1 LSRALRAT
9 WRASWTGGTFRG
21 SRRLQPGSEISLRIF
36 TREDEALDEAWLRNR
51 IGRAQTH
58 RDVLRVDADVY
69 RLLHAEADGIPGLV
83 EPTVTATTSSF
94 RWARRPS
101 NVGSLP
107 SSPFSK
113 TSSLPPASFC
123 AVIRL
128 FGGAKAWPGG

>member
-1 LSRALRAT
+1 MGRAVYN
-9 WRASWTGGTFRG
+9 
-21 SRRLQPGSEISLRIF
+21 PGSEISLRIF
-36 TREDEALDEAWLRNR
+36 TREDEALDEARLRNR
-51 IGRAQTH
+51 IERAQNH
-58 RDVLRVDADVY
+58 RDSLCIDADVY

-128 FGGAKAWPGG
+128 FGGARGWPGE